1 MDAARGQ
8 IGKDVVIKTL
18 CDLDKDDDD
27 GDESARYAQ
36 LQLLARENT
45 MEMFCTSSV
54 WKRKGYYQITH
65 DLDSHLAFHRFV
77 DLN

>member
-1 MDAARGQ
+1 MFYMHGLLGLTVYCIPTEFRHGF
-8 IGKDVVIKTL
+8 
-18 CDLDKDDDD
+18 
-27 GDESARYAQ
+27 
-36 LQLLARENT
+36 LLAP
-45 MEMFCTSSV
+45 TSSV

>member
-27 GDESARYAQ
+27 GDESGRYA
-36 LQLLARENT
+36 QLLARENA
-45 MEMFCTSSV
+45 MEMFC
-54 WKRKGYYQITH
+54 I
-65 DLDSHLAFHRFV
+65 
-77 DLN
+77 

>member
-36 LQLLARENT
+36 LQLLAQNT

-54 WKRKGYYQITH
+54 WKRKGYYQITRN
-65 DLDSHLAFHRFV
+65 LDSHLAVRRFV